1 MQSFR
6 NTLIRCSHSEAVLA
20 FCGMRRSTRRK
31 PWNVAVKTPF
41 WLGDATIPISVTQSQ
56 FTIKSRCKVQCR
68 RAAPTNR
75 EVLEP
80 QYIETLN
87 NRFET
92 NLRLS
97 SLINKGALAENL
109 KTGNGRI
116 YNDATVEQ
124 ILKFHFAEN
133 RQNVGIYGVT
143 GAGKSYFLSACCVEA
158 CRRNYRCKFVD
169 YSDLLDELIVLN
181 RQEDLNKYRK
191 RIRYYAR
198 IQLLFIDDFAISR
211 YSEEG
216 IKILY
221 HLIKLRDDLGTSTL
235 FSCQYSPDEWGNQLS
250 DEKECYGKLDGI
262 RRRLTTGFT
271 VLIEKA

>member
-1 MQSFR
+1 MKTET
-6 NTLIRCSHSEAVLA
+6 NDIYEMLDTLSL
-20 FCGMRRSTRRK
+20 
-31 PWNVAVKTPF
+31 PVAAQRFTELSKGPEFGNYTA
-41 WLGDATIPISVTQSQ
+41 LQ
-56 FTIKSRCKVQCR
+56 FI
-68 RAAPTNR
+68 R
-75 EVLEP
+75 EVLE
-80 QYIETLN
+80 QTIN
-87 NRFET
+87 KRFET

-97 SLINKGALAENL
+97 SLVNKGAAAENL

-116 YNDATVEQ
+116 YNDVTVDQ
-124 ILKFHFAEN
+124 VLKFHFAEN
-133 RQNVGIYGVT
+133 RQNVGNYGMT

-181 RQEDLNKYRK
+181 RQEDLSKYRK
-191 RIRYYAR
+191 RIKYYAR

-235 FSCQYSPDEWGNQLS
+235 FNCQYSPDEWGNQLS

-262 RRRLTTGFT
+262 RRRLTIGFT
-271 VLIEKA
+271 VFIEKA

>member
-1 MQSFR
+1 MKTETADIFMRCWTHYPCRQPPSASQSCLKALNSAAIPLYSSFAR
-6 NTLIRCSHSEAVLA
+6 SWSH
-20 FCGMRRSTRRK
+20 K
-31 PWNVAVKTPF
+31 
-41 WLGDATIPISVTQSQ
+41 
-56 FTIKSRCKVQCR
+56 
-68 RAAPTNR
+68 
-75 EVLEP
+75 
-80 QYIETLN
+80 YITTLN
-87 NRFET
+87 TRFET

-97 SLINKGALAENL
+97 SLINKGAKAENL

-133 RQNVGIYGVT
+133 RQNVGIYGVA

-191 RIRYYAR
+191 QIRYYAR

-211 YSEEG
+211 YSKEG
-216 IKILY
+216 IRILY
-221 HLIKLRDDLGTSTL
+221 HLIKLRDDLGTPHSSAVSMPRTNGAT
-235 FSCQYSPDEWGNQLS
+235 S
-250 DEKECYGKLDGI
+250 
-262 RRRLTTGFT
+262 
-271 VLIEKA
+271 

>member
-1 MQSFR
+1 MK
-6 NTLIRCSHSEAVLA
+6 NKTTDIYEMLDTLSL
-20 FCGMRRSTRRK
+20 
-31 PWNVAVKTPF
+31 PVAAQRFAELSKSPEFGSYTA
-41 WLGDATIPISVTQSQ
+41 LQ
-56 FTIKSRCKVQCR
+56 FI
-68 RAAPTNR
+68 R

-169 YSDLLDELIVLN
+169 YSDLLDELIDRYGEPPKSVQGLITVSRLRN
-181 RQEDLNKYRK
+181 TAAQLGITEINQRGGSMLFYMEHPTAEMIGALSRKYRGRVQFGSVGK
-191 RIRYYAR
+191 PY
-198 IQLLFIDDFAISR
+198 LGVELTGEPPLELFR
-211 YSEEG
+211 EV
-216 IKILY
+216 
-221 HLIKLRDDLGTSTL
+221 
-235 FSCQYSPDEWGNQLS
+235 
-250 DEKECYGKLDGI
+250 LD
-262 RRRLTTGFT
+262 
-271 VLIEKA
+271 VLEKAGKSSAK

>member
-1 MQSFR
+1 MNNANFDIYEMLD
-6 NTLIRCSHSEAVLA
+6 TLSLPVAAQRFSEL
-20 FCGMRRSTRRK
+20 
-31 PWNVAVKTPF
+31 
-41 WLGDATIPISVTQSQ
+41 TQSPELGNYTAIQ
-56 FTIKSRCKVQCR
+56 FI
-68 RAAPTNR
+68 R

-80 QYIETLN
+80 QYTETLN
-87 NRFET
+87 RRFET

-109 KTGNGRI
+109 KTGNGRV
-116 YNDATVEQ
+116 YNDATVQQVLE
-124 ILKFHFAEN
+124 FHFAEN

-181 RQEDLNKYRK
+181 RQNDLNRYRK
-191 RIRYYAR
+191 RIKYYAR

-221 HLIKLRDDLGTSTL
+221 HLLKLRDDLGTSTP
-235 FSCQYSPDEWGNQLS
+235 F
-250 DEKECYGKLDGI
+250 
-262 RRRLTTGFT
+262 
-271 VLIEKA
+271 

>member
-1 MQSFR
+1 MK
-6 NTLIRCSHSEAVLA
+6 NKTTDIYEMLDTLSL
-20 FCGMRRSTRRK
+20 
-31 PWNVAVKTPF
+31 PVAAQRFAELSKSPEFGSYTA
-41 WLGDATIPISVTQSQ
+41 LQ
-56 FTIKSRCKVQCR
+56 FI
-68 RAAPTNR
+68 R

-191 RIRYYAR
+191 RIRYYAV
-198 IQLLFIDDFAISR
+198 AV
-211 YSEEG
+211 
-216 IKILY
+216 
-221 HLIKLRDDLGTSTL
+221 H
-235 FSCQYSPDEWGNQLS
+235 
-250 DEKECYGKLDGI
+250 
-262 RRRLTTGFT
+262 
-271 VLIEKA
+271 